1 MALYSSETSL
11 DCHRVRFVL
20 AEKGINVDIVNVSI
34 DESAAADLAELNP
47 YNEAPTL
54 VDRDLVL
61 YDAGVI
67 NDYLDERY
75 PHPPLMP
82 VDPVSRAQLRL
93 VHHRILKDWYALA
106 YEIEGST
113 GKKAEQAA
121 KQLKESIIAANEL
134 FKISDQLRIGSKAS
148 HINAI
153 THPTMSAQALLIR
166 LDAMGFAVSAGSAC
180 SSGTLKKS
188 RVLDAFGT
196 PDDVASR
203 TIRVSLGWSTTHD
216 ELERFVDAWRSLS

>member
-1 MALYSSETSL
+1 MAVSVRGRSTMALYSSETSL

-20 AEKGINVDIVNVSI
+20 AEKGINVEIVNISE

-61 YDAGVI
+61 YDASVI

-93 VHHRILKDWYALA
+93 VHHRILKDWDSIAR
-106 YEIEGST
+106 EIQGST
-113 GKKAEQAA
+113 GKKAERAA
-121 KQLKESIIAANEL
+121 KQLKEGIIAANEL
-134 FKISDQLRIGSKAS
+134 FQMSEYVLSDELSLVDCTLGPLLWRLTHYGVKLGKPGASVEAYAHRIFSRNSFKAS
-148 HINAI
+148 L
-153 THPTMSAQALLIR
+153 TQAERDL
-166 LDAMGFAVSAGSAC
+166 
-180 SSGTLKKS
+180 
-188 RVLDAFGT
+188 VLA
-196 PDDVASR
+196 A
-203 TIRVSLGWSTTHD
+203 
-216 ELERFVDAWRSLS
+216 

>member
-20 AEKGINVDIVNVSI
+20 AEKGINVDIVNVSV

-47 YNEAPTL
+47 YNQAPTL
-54 VDRDLVL
+54 VDRDLLL

-93 VHHRILKDWYALA
+93 VHHRIQQDWYTLTTQ
-106 YEIEGST
+106 IEASE
-113 GKKAEQAA
+113 GKDAEQAA
-121 KQLKESIIAANEL
+121 RQLKEGIIAANEL
-134 FKISDQLRIGSKAS
+134 FKVSDFLLSDELTLVDCSLGPLLWRLSHYGVKLGRPGAS
-148 HINAI
+148 VEAYAQRVFSRASFKSSL
-153 THPTMSAQALLIR
+153 TMAER
-166 LDAMGFAVSAGSAC
+166 EM
-180 SSGTLKKS
+180 
-188 RVLDAFGT
+188 VLDA
-196 PDDVASR
+196 S
-203 TIRVSLGWSTTHD
+203 
-216 ELERFVDAWRSLS
+216 

>member
-20 AEKGINVDIVNVSI
+20 AEKGINVDIVNISA

-93 VHHRILKDWYALA
+93 THHRIIKDWYSLA
-106 YEIEGST
+106 YALESAR
-113 GKKAEQAA
+113 GKVRETKA
-121 KQLKESIIAANEL
+121 KQLKEGIIAANEL
-134 FKISDQLRIGSKAS
+134 FQ
-148 HINAI
+148 
-153 THPTMSAQALLIR
+153 MSE
-166 LDAMGFAVSAGSAC
+166 F
-180 SSGTLKKS
+180 
-188 RVLDAFGT
+188 VL
-196 PDDVASR
+196 S
-203 TIRVSLGWSTTHD
+203 D
-216 ELERFVDAWRSLS
+216 ELSLVDCTLGPLLWRLPFYGLKLGKPGASVEAYAHRIFSRPSFKSSLTQAERDLVLPA